1 MQKVLNFELNRQDME
16 IQKLLFNQIKESL
29 PEHLSLVDE
38 ISELLN
44 ISYDSAYRRI
54 RGEKSLSI
62 EELQLLSK
70 RFNLSVD
77 ALFNIKS
84 DNIVFKHMPI
94 VPPEVGVKPWL
105 RRILIDM
112 KRIQSANVGEIIYA
126 AKDPPIFHYFQFPEI
141 GAFKMFFWE
150 KTLFQFPQLADK
162 KFTLQYLDDEI
173 REVGEQILV
182 SSLKIPTI
190 EIWNEDTFNITFRQ
204 IENYWVSGLFE
215 QKEDIHILCEKLHM
229 WINHIKKQAELG
241 FKYYYGTEPVGVEGS
256 YKFYENEVV
265 LNDNTI
271 FVKTSHFTATYL
283 TYNVL
288 NLLLTSDPR
297 FCQGVE
303 SYLKGIMRESVLI
316 SSVNAKERNRF
327 FNRLLYKIEQFQE
340 EVH

>member
-1 MQKVLNFELNRQDME
+1 ME
-16 IQKLLFNQIKESL
+16 IQKLLFQQIKESL

-54 RGEKSLSI
+54 RGEKSLSVD
-62 EELQLLSK
+62 ELELLSK

-77 ALFNIKS
+77 SLFNIKS
-84 DNIVFKHMPI
+84 DNVIFKHSPI

-105 RRILIDM
+105 KNILADIRRIQGSSI
-112 KRIQSANVGEIIYA
+112 SEIIYA

-150 KTLFQFPQLADK
+150 KTIFQFPQHADR
-162 KFTLQYLDDEI
+162 KFGLKYLDDEI
-173 REVGEQILV
+173 REIGEQILV
-182 SSLKIPTI
+182 TSLKIPTI
-190 EIWNEDTFNITFRQ
+190 EIWNEDTFNITFKQ
-204 IENYWVSGLFE
+204 IENYWISGLFE
-215 QKEDIHILCEKLHM
+215 NKEDIHILCEKLHL

-241 FKYYYGTEPVGVEGS
+241 FKFYYGTEPIGVEDS

-271 FVKTSHFTATYL
+271 FVKTSNFTATYL

-288 NLLLTSDPR
+288 SLLLTSDPR
-297 FCQGVE
+297 FCAGVE
-303 SYLKGIMRESVLI
+303 SYLKGILKESVLI

-327 FNRLLYKIEQFQE
+327 FNRLLSKIEQFRE
-340 EVH
+340 SIS